1 MVVVF
6 AVVVVVVVVAVV
18 IVVVLRD
25 SRFFHFIFVSVVE
38 SRKLRSVA
46 PTAEISFRISLPTN
60 FGFFSEKLRSGS
72 ARTDIALTT
81 ARPTRSQA

>member
-1 MVVVF
+1 MVVVV
-6 AVVVVVVVVAVV
+6 AVVVVVVVA
-18 IVVVLRD
+18 VLRD

-60 FGFFSEKLRSGS
+60 FGIFFSKNLGPDRQE
-72 ARTDIALTT
+72 LTLL
-81 ARPTRSQA
+81 